1 MRTNI
6 HIFIIAGITS
16 MFDAAGVAAAPPD
29 TNYDESKVPTYT
41 LPDPLVMNDG
51 TPVADAEGWNTR
63 RRPEILELFRS
74 QVYGR
79 VPTVPIEPKFTVL
92 ESDPRALDGQATRKT
107 VRIALGTEEDATKL
121 DLLLYLPDELKVYD
135 AIMRTVEY

>member
-63 RRPEILELFRS
+63 RRPEILELFS
-74 QVYGR
+74 KMSDI
-79 VPTVPIEPKFTVL
+79 PKPPIGV
-92 ESDPRALDGQATRKT
+92 DPIGS
-107 VRIALGTEEDATKL
+107 
-121 DLLLYLPDELKVYD
+121 P
-135 AIMRTVEY
+135 